1 MERTL
6 KKAVVNIS
14 KEAAF
19 ILVTVIGAVVLPQIL
34 HGAGVLLGVGGRLGQ
49 IFLPMYLPV
58 LILGFYRVPAAGAV
72 AGLLAPMASFAVTE
86 MPAEAVLPYITV
98 ELIALGALAGVFSKW
113 RIHAALRVL
122 AVQAGAKLV
131 RLAAFAVA
139 SYSMSGGVSMQTM
152 LAGIPESLPGI
163 LIQLALVTFLV
174 MKREEKS
181 DD

>member
-72 AGLLAPMASFAVTE
+72 AGLLVPMASFAVTE
-86 MPAEAVLPYITV
+86 MIVACKYEAMSCEKGCDIVVSFNVVDHSVRKLDDSAYITV
-98 ELIALGALAGVFSKW
+98 RHEKLCKDGVFS
-113 RIHAALRVL
+113 
-122 AVQAGAKLV
+122 
-131 RLAAFAVA
+131 VA
-139 SYSMSGGVSMQTM
+139 
-152 LAGIPESLPGI
+152 
-163 LIQLALVTFLV
+163 
-174 MKREEKS
+174 
-181 DD
+181 